1 MAETVKDIID
11 RICGIHSQL
20 SWFYQT
26 MGDAA
31 AKERVRLLLQYIS
44 RHERNLESSLAKY
57 QEGASR
63 AVLNTW
69 FKNTP
74 DNPLRTCLGNVT
86 ITADMSTDEVIRIVL
101 AMDRCLVDNFRRIAD
116 GAVAEEVK
124 SLFQDLI
131 SLEERE
137 EHKLMRDALEL
148 EDV

>member
-1 MAETVKDIID
+1 MAETVRDIIN
-11 RICGIHSQL
+11 RIRGLHSQL

-31 AKERVRLLLQYIS
+31 EKDRVRLLLQYIS
-44 RHERNLESSLAKY
+44 RHERNLESALAKY
-57 QEGASR
+57 QESASR

-74 DNPLRTCLGNVT
+74 DNPLQTCLGNIA
-86 ITADMSTDEVIRIVL
+86 ITADMSTDEVIRVVL
-101 AMDRCLVDNFRRIAD
+101 SLDRCLVDTFRRIAES
-116 GAVAEEVK
+116 AVAEEVK
-124 SLFQDLI
+124 ALFQDLVGM
-131 SLEERE
+131 EERE